1 LTRILAL
8 GLDDDGELVTNARIY
23 CKVSALVSFLIMRMN
38 GHITHL
44 IQININLKEHLSL
57 WLQAAITTDGQ
68 NKETFGSSVS
78 STGIGMPPRS
88 K

>member
-38 GHITHL
+38 GHINTL
-44 IQININLKEHLSL
+44 DSDKY
-57 WLQAAITTDGQ
+57 
-68 NKETFGSSVS
+68 
-78 STGIGMPPRS
+78 
-88 K
+88 